1 MKKFIFILI
10 IVAVL
15 FSCEN
20 KKDPINKTSK
30 KEELVMYQASEMTT
44 LMREMYDF
52 QEGSK
57 QQIEKGELPLDF
69 PEKFKTIHS
78 AQLSDDFEH
87 DESFKGFTNL
97 YYQDIEN
104 LYNSNKENLKGNFN
118 KTINT
123 CVACHETTCTGPI
136 PRIKKLL
143 IK

>member
-1 MKKFIFILI
+1 MKKIIFILLLT
-10 IVAVL
+10 VL
-15 FSCEN
+15 SSCEKN
-20 KKDPINKTSK
+20 KKEVIKTPE
-30 KEELVMYQASEMTT
+30 KEKLVMYQASEMTT

-52 QEGSK
+52 QEESK
-57 QQIEKGELPLDF
+57 KQIEKGELPLNF
-69 PEKFKTIHS
+69 PEKYKKIHS

-97 YYQDIEN
+97 YYQDIKN
-104 LYNSNKENLKGNFN
+104 LYSSNKESAKENFN
-118 KTINT
+118 KAINT